1 MIHPLTEE
9 TAAAERR
16 RILSDVKSLRS
27 AARRRLRDLEQ
38 LEADC
43 ARVGIRLIREPIR
56 PAPGRDSSEP
66 QRPDH
71 R

>member
-16 RILSDVKSLRS
+16 RLLNHWHDHKRAMQ
-27 AARRRLRDLEQ
+27 AAKRALDR
-38 LEADC
+38 LEAEC
-43 ARVGIRLIREPIR
+43 ARHGIRLIREPMQTR
-56 PAPGRDSSEP
+56 QGEHREP